1 MLLLTLTQN
10 AYKLPQNNIRNEIF
24 NPINR
29 FLNSRIDNDIVDVP
43 IQCVECSIFLYIFGR
58 N

>member
-10 AYKLPQNNIRNEIF
+10 AYELPQNKIRNEIF

-29 FLNSRIDNDIVDVP
+29 FINSRIDNDIVDVP
-43 IQCVECSIFLYIFGR
+43 I
-58 N
+58 